1 MQVKKSKGAGRPRA
15 RLFDEKL
22 FVSLSTQMKDDIE
35 DVAERFMISNAE
47 VIRQCVANDLPKL
60 KDRLNKRTNRRTKQ

>member
-1 MQVKKSKGAGRPRA
+1 MQVKKNRGRGRPRA
-15 RLFDEKL
+15 RLFDENIYIS
-22 FVSLSTQMKDDIE
+22 VSSEMKDDIE